1 MNGSLLSSW
10 ITQTIALSL
19 IATKVIYI
27 LIDIYIGYEIYNEY
41 PSMEV
46 KKMQSIRE
54 FVLSLSELFI
64 YVLFIIIFNPLRKKV
79 VVRVTRYEQILLFII
94 GVLAVYHMM
103 SDIYNEIFRKS

>member
-19 IATKVIYI
+19 IVTKVIYI
-27 LIDIYIGYEIYNEY
+27 LIDIYIEYEINNEY

-46 KKMQSIRE
+46 KKMQSIRK

-64 YVLFIIIFNPLRKKV
+64 YVLFIIIFNPLKKNV

-103 SDIYNEIFRKS
+103 SDIYKEIFRKS